1 MRNIKSKSIKNMKNM
16 ISFVSS
22 MGRKCREL
30 ISGSLTIEAAFV
42 LPFFMF
48 GFMALAMLAT
58 TTRAQSTIQYAV
70 DQTAKEVS
78 QYYYVINRLGFNH
91 GGDANDENID
101 KVDDFIENFNTF
113 QSTIA
118 DASEYSPSQINTIDD
133 ISKTYGELEGNFQ
146 SIKNASQ
153 ELYGSFKSMA
163 DNPMA
168 IISSMATM
176 LKNGAGNAAVCRII
190 AQPLSKALVQKYIS
204 NNGNIDDTLEAMG
217 VVDGMDGID
226 FGLSTFAIDGKTV
239 NVVAVYKIKPMGF
252 SLIDYTYT
260 VKTTGSTGIW
270 GTNVT
275 NSEAKQQE
283 DQKKSESNDSSQ
295 AEEEQEPVSPWDDT
309 IGIQDQFEAYASGIE
324 QSLGSGTRT
333 QSRQGFHFYLD
344 SKTPYPDGV
353 DPRGN
358 FPADSYIKVMT
369 KNVFSSSYY
378 KDGKID
384 VSSVKSD
391 IKSAANKLNQKVNA
405 VDSTIKVG
413 EKDSTQKTVQSDK
426 TKRNKYIIV
435 VVPEN
440 TTAEMRKDL
449 EDIASNV
456 RYDTGVTVIYQYKD
470 KTTKAG

>member
-1 MRNIKSKSIKNMKNM
+1 M
-16 ISFVSS
+16 ISSVE
-22 MGRKCREL
+22 RKSRL

-101 KVDDFIENFNTF
+101 KVDDFLENFNTF
-113 QSTIA
+113 QSTVA

-133 ISKTYGELEGNFQ
+133 ISKTYKDMQDNFKNV
-146 SIKNASQ
+146 KNASQ
-153 ELYGSFKSMA
+153 ELYGSFKSIA

-168 IISSMATM
+168 IMSSMATM
-176 LKNGAGNAAVCRII
+176 LKNGAGNVAVCRII

-260 VKTTGSTGIW
+260 VK
-270 GTNVT
+270 
-275 NSEAKQQE
+275 QQAARE
-283 DQKKSESNDSSQ
+283 YGARTSQ
-295 AEEEQEPVSPWDDT
+295 
-309 IGIQDQFEAYASGIE
+309 
-324 QSLGSGTRT
+324 T
-333 QSRQGFHFYLD
+333 Q
-344 SKTPYPDGV
+344 
-353 DPRGN
+353 
-358 FPADSYIKVMT
+358 
-369 KNVFSSSYY
+369 
-378 KDGKID
+378 
-384 VSSVKSD
+384 
-391 IKSAANKLNQKVNA
+391 KLNKKRMKRRARAMTAHRQRKKNR
-405 VDSTIKVG
+405 SLFHLGTI
-413 EKDSTQKTVQSDK
+413 Q
-426 TKRNKYIIV
+426 
-435 VVPEN
+435 
-440 TTAEMRKDL
+440 
-449 EDIASNV
+449 
-456 RYDTGVTVIYQYKD
+456 
-470 KTTKAG
+470 

>member
-1 MRNIKSKSIKNMKNM
+1 MKIKNYIKNM
-16 ISFVSS
+16 ISSVE
-22 MGRKCREL
+22 RKSRL

-101 KVDDFIENFNTF
+101 KVDDFLENFNTF
-113 QSTIA
+113 QSTVA

-133 ISKTYGELEGNFQ
+133 ISKTYKDMQDNFKNV
-146 SIKNASQ
+146 KNASQ
-153 ELYGSFKSMA
+153 ELYGSFKSIA

-168 IISSMATM
+168 IMSSMATM
-176 LKNGAGNAAVCRII
+176 LKNGAGNVAVCRII

-275 NSEAKQQE
+275 NSEAKQKE
-283 DQKKSESNDSSQ
+283 DEKKSESNDSSQ
-295 AEEEQEPVSPWDDT
+295 AEKEKQEPVSPWDDT
-309 IGIQDQFEAYASGIE
+309 ISIGDQFETYASGIE
-324 QSLGSGTRT
+324 QSLGSCTRT

-344 SKTPYPDGV
+344 SKTSYPDGV

-358 FPADSYIKVMT
+358 FLADSYIKVMT
-369 KNVFSSSYY
+369 RNVFLPKYST
-378 KDGKID
+378 DGKIK
-384 VSSVKSD
+384 VESFKNAL
-391 IKSAANKLNQKVNA
+391 IKDANTLNQKVDA

-413 EKDSTQKTVQSDK
+413 QKDSTQKTVQSDK

-440 TTAEMRKDL
+440 TTEEMRKDL

>member
-1 MRNIKSKSIKNMKNM
+1 MKIKKYIKNM
-16 ISFVSS
+16 ISSVW
-22 MGRKCREL
+22 RKSRL

-101 KVDDFIENFNTF
+101 KVDDFLENFNTF
-113 QSTIA
+113 QSTVA

-133 ISKTYGELEGNFQ
+133 ISRTYKDMQDNFKNV
-146 SIKNASQ
+146 KNASQ
-153 ELYGSFKSMA
+153 ELYGSFKSIA

-168 IISSMATM
+168 IMSSMATM
-176 LKNGAGNAAVCRII
+176 LKNGAGNVAVCRII

-275 NSEAKQQE
+275 NSEAKQKE
-283 DQKKSESNDSSQ
+283 DEKKSESNDSSQ
-295 AEEEQEPVSPWDDT
+295 AEEEKQEPVSPWDDT
-309 IGIQDQFEAYASGIE
+309 IGIGDQFETYASGIE

-344 SKTPYPDGV
+344 SKTSYPDGV
-353 DPRGN
+353 EPGGN

-369 KNVFSSSYY
+369 RNMFSASYY

-384 VSSVKSD
+384 INFVKSD
-391 IKSAANKLNQKVNA
+391 IERAANKLDQKVNA

-413 EKDSTQKTVQSDK
+413 QKDSTQKTVQSDK

-440 TTAEMRKDL
+440 TTEEMRKDL